1 MDQHD
6 FDPEFRNILS
16 SIHFFYCSFKYLYE
30 IEMTLINIEIINH
43 IEIIF
48 FLKNAFI
55 INHLVASNQ
64 NDISWT
70 LMTQIKLCK
79 ESCRIY
85 KSPVDRIIN
94 WIEYLNWIRIL
105 FQSFE

>member
-48 FLKNAFI
+48 F
-55 INHLVASNQ
+55 
-64 NDISWT
+64 
-70 LMTQIKLCK
+70 
-79 ESCRIY
+79 
-85 KSPVDRIIN
+85 
-94 WIEYLNWIRIL
+94 
-105 FQSFE
+105 